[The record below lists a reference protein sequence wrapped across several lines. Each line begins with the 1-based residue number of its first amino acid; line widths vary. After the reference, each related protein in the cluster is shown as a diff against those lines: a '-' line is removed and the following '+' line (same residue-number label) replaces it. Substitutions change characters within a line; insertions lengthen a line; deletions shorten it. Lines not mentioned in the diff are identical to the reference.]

1 MNYLFIVIIIFQCV
15 IILYGSITVVL
26 LARILGCK
34 GYDLR
39 RPRASYS
46 YSTVSLTQIPPPAR
60 SPQTPNMSI
69 SIRLPRELFFSWSK
83 VKFPGAGACCP
94 DIRAGRTK
102 WGLVDVT
109 TTTTGNG
116 GHLPTTLLGH
126 PPISATTF
134 VARAFFFLPRF
145 SRYGNAMLPR
155 VEVTVSIVD
164 HAKARA
170 RPQLERLFDYLHR
183 DLIILRAPRIASR
196 AHSPSPDT

>member
-1 MNYLFIVIIIFQCV
+1 MVVL
-15 IILYGSITVVL
+15 VL
-26 LARILGCK
+26 LARILGRK

-39 RPRASYS
+39 RPRAIVT
-46 YSTVSLTQIPPPAR
+46 STVFLTQIPPPAC

-83 VKFPGAGACCP
+83 VNFPGAGACRP

-134 VARAFFFLPRF
+134 VACAFFFLPRF
-145 SRYGNAMLPR
+145 SRYSNAMLPR

-164 HAKARA
+164 HAKARQGPRSSGYRLSPQRFDNFT
-170 RPQLERLFDYLHR
+170 RPAYRESGPFAL
-183 DLIILRAPRIASR
+183 S
-196 AHSPSPDT
+196 